1 MDEPRER
8 VVARVSPHGHPPRGG
23 EQLDAP
29 PAFERD
35 AHGLVDLG
43 VVPPSGLGA
52 GDPAAAAVAAG
63 ADAGGGLQIYLKWR
77 QLCVYKTGGYPQQN
91 GFW

>member
-8 VVARVSPHGHPPRGG
+8 VVARVSPHRHPPRGG

-43 VVPPSGLGA
+43 EGAVVVLPSRLG
-52 GDPAAAAVAAG
+52 GGPAAAAVAAG
-63 ADAGGGLQIYLKWR
+63 ADAGGGLHIYLK
-77 QLCVYKTGGYPQQN
+77 
-91 GFW
+91 